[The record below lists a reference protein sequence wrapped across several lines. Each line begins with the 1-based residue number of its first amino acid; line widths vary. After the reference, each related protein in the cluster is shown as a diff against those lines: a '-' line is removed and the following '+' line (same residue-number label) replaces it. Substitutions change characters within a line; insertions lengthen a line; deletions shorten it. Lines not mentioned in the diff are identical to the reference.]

1 MKKILTKIRENKLLT
16 IVIVVGAILRFY
28 NLDFQS
34 VWLDEIHTLNE
45 ANPNLTFIEV
55 YESVFQGEQMP
66 PLYFY
71 IIYVLFKVFGYVP
84 IVMRIFSAI
93 IGVFSIYGIYLLGRE
108 MYSKKAGIIA
118 ALLLCINYFHI
129 LHSQEGR
136 PYAFFALFTILSF
149 YWLIRLLKDFSKRT
163 IIYYSLFTALML
175 YGHYFGLFTLFSQYI
190 IILFIF
196 LISNKNERIQL
207 FKQTFFSSL
216 IVLILF
222 LPALPRLFSISKI
235 TDFWIPKPTN
245 ETITLIFKEFF
256 GYSEILVSLIT
267 ISVIWYFISL
277 YNRTTKISFTK
288 KDLMNDRITFSFI
301 TLLIWFTIVIISPL
315 IRSYL
320 SVPMLLTRYF
330 ITLLPAII
338 LLIAIGIASLKNKVI
353 AYSFCLVLF
362 LFSIVDL
369 VVVKQFYT
377 TIYKSQFREV
387 TNFIKEKNKTNRPVV
402 SSIGVYMPY
411 FFSEKTEIINKN
423 LDEFVTEMQADSS
436 KIREFWYVDG
446 HGKDYTTNEK
456 TLDFLTKNFY
466 VEDNFDQVSA
476 WTKHFV
482 SVKKFSSK
490 VDLSKY
496 TKINEINGNEITSNI
511 EFFENNAG
519 KLKMTGWAIFENQPS
534 ITTKTEIILIDL
546 KTKVASK
553 MRTQKVFR
561 PDITIAF
568 KNEYDLESAGFS
580 AEISLSDLKPG
591 TYKLAL
597 LLIDITTNKEG
608 LKLTDREIVI
618 N

>member
-1 MKKILTKIRENKLLT
+1 MKKILTKIKANKLLT
-16 IVIVVGAILRFY
+16 IAILVGAILRFY

-71 IIYVLFKVFGYVP
+71 IIYVLFKIFGYVP
-84 IVMRIFSAI
+84 IVMRMFSAI

-118 ALLLCINYFHI
+118 AFLLCVNYFHI
-129 LHSQEGR
+129 LYSQEGR

-149 YWLIRLLKDFSKRT
+149 YWLIRLLKNFSKRA
-163 IIYYSLFTALML
+163 IIYYCVFTALML

-190 IILFIF
+190 IILLVF
-196 LISNKNERIQL
+196 LISNKDERIQL
-207 FKQTFFSSL
+207 FKQTVVSSL
-216 IVLILF
+216 IVLVLF

-245 ETITLIFKEFF
+245 ETIILIFKEFF
-256 GYSEILVSLIT
+256 GYSEILVSLII
-267 ISVIWYFISL
+267 ISTIWYFISL
-277 YNRTTKISFTK
+277 YNNTTKISFIR
-288 KDLMNDRITFSFI
+288 KDLLNDKITFSFI

-320 SVPMLLTRYF
+320 SVSILLTRYF

-338 LLIAIGIASLKNKVI
+338 LLVAIGITSLKNKVI
-353 AYSFCLVLF
+353 AYSFCSVLF

-369 VVVKQFYT
+369 VIVKKLYT
-377 TIYKSQFREV
+377 TVYKSQFREV
-387 TNFIKEKNKTNRPVV
+387 TNFIKENNKTNKPIV

-411 FFSEKTEIINKN
+411 FFSKKTEIINKS
-423 LDEFVTEMQADSS
+423 LDEYVIEMQADSS
-436 KIREFWYVDG
+436 KISEFWYVDG

-456 TLDFLTKNFY
+456 TIDFLTKNFY

-482 SVKKFSSK
+482 SIKKFSSK
-490 VDLSKY
+490 VNLSKY
-496 TKINEINGNEITSNI
+496 KTINEINGNEITSNI
-511 EFFENNAG
+511 EFFENNG
-519 KLKMTGWAIFENQPS
+519 KKI
-534 ITTKTEIILIDL
+534 KTVVVL
-546 KTKVASK
+546 
-553 MRTQKVFR
+553 
-561 PDITIAF
+561 
-568 KNEYDLESAGFS
+568 LE
-580 AEISLSDLKPG
+580 
-591 TYKLAL
+591 
-597 LLIDITTNKEG
+597 
-608 LKLTDREIVI
+608 
-618 N
+618 